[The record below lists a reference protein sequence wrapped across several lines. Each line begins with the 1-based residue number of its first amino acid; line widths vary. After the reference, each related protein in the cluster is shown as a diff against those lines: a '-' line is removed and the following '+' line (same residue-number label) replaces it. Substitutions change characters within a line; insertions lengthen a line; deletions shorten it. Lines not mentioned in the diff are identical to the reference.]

1 MAETSKRIV
10 VVTGGSRGIGR
21 SICISMAG
29 ADIDTHI
36 YFNYFNP
43 VNPDEEAEKAE
54 ETESAIID
62 AGGSATSVSVDVV
75 SEPAVNAFFGK
86 IMEEA
91 GRIDVLVNNAGITRD
106 GLLVRMK
113 TTDWDAVL
121 DTNLKGSFLC
131 TKAVAKIMMKQ
142 RYGRI
147 VNIASV
153 VGASGNA
160 GQANYSASKAGVIG
174 FTKSVAKELAPRG
187 VTVNAVAPGFI
198 ETDMTAVLPEKI
210 KEALMQQIPMGHIG
224 KPEDVAAAIIFLASD
239 DASYITGQV
248 IHVNG
253 GMF

>member
-1 MAETSKRIV
+1 MAEESKRIV

-21 SICISMAG
+21 SICQYMAG
-29 ADIDTHI
+29 DGTHI

-43 VNPDEEAEKAE
+43 KSPDVEAEMAK
-54 ETESAIID
+54 ETEKAIAN
-62 AGGSATSVSVDVV
+62 AGGSASSTSVDVV
-75 SEPAVNAFFGK
+75 SEMDVNAFFAN
-86 IMEEA
+86 IMDEA
-91 GRIDVLVNNAGITRD
+91 GRVDVLVNNAGITRD

-113 TTDWDAVL
+113 TADWDAVL

-131 TKAVAKIMMKQ
+131 TKVVAKIMMKQ

-147 VNIASV
+147 INIASV
-153 VGASGNA
+153 VGVTGNA

-174 FTKSVAKELAPRG
+174 FTKTVAKELAPRG

-198 ETDMTAVLPEKI
+198 ETDMTAVLPEKA
-210 KEALMQQIPMGHIG
+210 KTAMMQQIPMGRIG
-224 KPEDVAAAIIFLASD
+224 QPEDVAAAVEFLASD
-239 DASYITGQV
+239 SAAYITGHV

>member
-29 ADIDTHI
+29 ADTHI

-43 VNPDEEAEKAE
+43 VNPDEEAEKAKK
-54 ETESAIID
+54 TENAIVD

-75 SEPAVNAFFGK
+75 SEPAVNAFFDK

-91 GRIDVLVNNAGITRD
+91 GQIDVLVNNAGITRD

-131 TKAVAKIMMKQ
+131 TQAVAKIMMKQ

-153 VGASGNA
+153 VGAIGNA

-198 ETDMTAVLPEKI
+198 ETDMTAVLPDKV
-210 KEALMQQIPMGHIG
+210 KEALMKQIPLGHIG

>member
-1 MAETSKRIV
+1 MAETTKRIV
-10 VVTGGSRGIGR
+10 VITGGSRGIGR

-29 ADIDTHI
+29 ADTHI

-43 VNPDEEAEKAE
+43 VNPEEEAEKAK
-54 ETESAIID
+54 ETERAVAE
-62 AGGSATSVSVDVV
+62 AGGSASSMSVDVV
-75 SEPAVNAFFGK
+75 SESAVSAFVEK

-113 TTDWDAVL
+113 TADWDAVL
-121 DTNLKGSFLC
+121 DTNLKGTFLC
-131 TKAVAKIMMKQ
+131 TKAVATIMMKQ

-160 GQANYSASKAGVIG
+160 GQANYSASKAGVMG
-174 FTKSVAKELAPRG
+174 FTKTVAKELAPRG

-198 ETDMTAVLPEKI
+198 ETDMTAVLSDKV
-210 KEALMQQIPMGHIG
+210 KAALMQQIPMGQIG
-224 KPEDVAAAIIFLASD
+224 KPEDVAAAIQFLASD

-253 GMF
+253 GMY

>member
-1 MAETSKRIV
+1 MAEDSKRIV

-21 SICISMAG
+21 SICQYMAG
-29 ADIDTHI
+29 SGTHI

-43 VNPDEEAEKAE
+43 KAPDVEAEMAK
-54 ETESAIID
+54 ETEKAIAD
-62 AGGSATSVSVDVV
+62 AGGSASSVSVDVV
-75 SEPAVNAFFGK
+75 SETDVNAFFEK
-86 IMEEA
+86 IMGEA
-91 GRIDVLVNNAGITRD
+91 GRVDVLVNNAGITRD

-113 TTDWDAVL
+113 TADWDAVL

-131 TKAVAKIMMKQ
+131 TKVAGKIMMKQ

-147 VNIASV
+147 INIASV
-153 VGASGNA
+153 VGVTGNA

-174 FTKSVAKELAPRG
+174 FTKTVAKELASRG

-198 ETDMTAVLPEKI
+198 ETDMTAVLPEKA
-210 KEALMQQIPMGHIG
+210 KAAMMQQIPMGRIG
-224 KPEDVAAAIIFLASD
+224 QPEDVAAAVEFLASD
-239 DASYITGQV
+239 SAAYITGHV